1 MAAPGRRP
9 ADPSVGI
16 LLMVLAVSTFT
27 CMDASS
33 KYLSAYYPIPTIV
46 WARYVLQFLLMA
58 AALGPRYGMGLVRTA
73 NLRLQIIRG
82 LILAV
87 SSLVF
92 LGGLSR
98 MPLPEASSI
107 AFMAPLIIAVLAGPV
122 LHERVE
128 RRTWLGLAAGFAG
141 VLLIVRPG
149 GGLFTWVAVFP
160 LASACL
166 MAVYQLLTRKL
177 AGRDPALTTLFY
189 PAIVGTL
196 VVPLAFPLS
205 FMLPSEPLHLAL
217 FVAIGFMGALGH
229 FFLIKAYEHGSASM
243 LGPFMYSQLAM
254 ALFLGW
260 AVFGHLPDGLSFAG
274 MLVIAG
280 SGLMLVLSH
289 RRR

>member
-1 MAAPGRRP
+1 
-9 ADPSVGI
+9 
-16 LLMVLAVSTFT
+16 
-27 CMDASS
+27 MDASS

-46 WARYVLQFLLMA
+46 WARYVFQFLLMA

-73 NLRLQIIRG
+73 NLRLQIVRG
-82 LILAV
+82 LILAL

-92 LGGLSR
+92 LGALSR

-141 VLLIVRPG
+141 VLMIVRPG
-149 GGLFTWVAVFP
+149 GGLFTWVAMFP

-166 MAVYQLLTRKL
+166 MAVYQLMTRKL
-177 AGRDPALTTLFY
+177 AGRDAALTTLFY
-189 PAIVGTL
+189 PAIVGTA
-196 VVPLAFPLS
+196 VVPLAFP
-205 FMLPSEPLHLAL
+205 FAFVLPQQPLHLAL
-217 FVAIGFMGALGH
+217 FVAIGFMGGIGH
-229 FFLIKAYEHGSASM
+229 FFLIKAYEHAPASM
-243 LGPFMYSQLAM
+243 LGPFMYSQLVM
-254 ALFLGW
+254 AIFLGW
-260 AVFGHLPDGLSFAG
+260 LVFGHLPDAFSFAG

>member
-1 MAAPGRRP
+1 MNRTKP
-9 ADPSVGI
+9 DPRVGI
-16 LLMVLAVSTFT
+16 ALMVLAVSTFT
-27 CMDASS
+27 CMDASA

-46 WARYVLQFLLMA
+46 WARYVFQFLLMA
-58 AALGPRYGMGLVRTA
+58 AALGPRYGMALVRTA
-73 NLRLQIIRG
+73 NLRLQVVRG
-82 LILAV
+82 AVLAL

-92 LGGLSR
+92 LGALSR

-141 VLLIVRPG
+141 VLMIVRPG
-149 GGLFTWVAVFP
+149 GGLFTWVAMFP

-166 MAVYQLLTRKL
+166 MAVYQLMTRKL

-189 PAIVGTL
+189 PAIVGTA
-196 VVPLAFPLS
+196 VVPLAFPFS
-205 FMLPSEPLHLAL
+205 FELPSQPLHLAL
-217 FVAIGFMGALGH
+217 FVAIGFMGGIGH
-229 FFLIKAYEHGSASM
+229 FFLIKAYDHAPASM
-243 LGPFMYSQLAM
+243 LGPFMYSQLVM
-254 ALFLGW
+254 AILLGW
-260 AVFGHLPDGLSFAG
+260 LVFGHMPDGFSFAG

>member
-1 MAAPGRRP
+1 MAAQSRSA
-9 ADPSVGI
+9 ADPGVGI

-27 CMDASS
+27 CMDATS
-33 KYLSAYYPIPTIV
+33 KYLSAYYPIPSIV
-46 WARYVLQFLLMA
+46 WARYVFQFLLMA

-73 NLRLQIIRG
+73 NLRLQIVRG

-92 LGGLSR
+92 LGALSR

-128 RRTWLGLAAGFAG
+128 RRTWLGLGAGFAG
-141 VLLIVRPG
+141 VLMIVRPG
-149 GGLFTWVAVFP
+149 GGLFTWVALFP
-160 LASACL
+160 LCSACL

-177 AGRDPALTTLFY
+177 AGRDRALTTLFY
-189 PAIVGTL
+189 PAIVGT
-196 VVPLAFPLS
+196 VIVPLAFP
-205 FMLPSEPLHLAL
+205 FAIVLPSQPLHLAL
-217 FVAIGFMGALGH
+217 FVAIGFMGAIGH
-229 FFLIKAYEHGSASM
+229 FFLIKAYEHATASM

-254 ALFLGW
+254 ALLLGW
-260 AVFGHLPDGLSFAG
+260 AVFGHLPDGFSFAG